1 MPSDQGGFSR
11 LPKDPEQRARRSR
24 ADLQRSIVGTT
35 HVVGLGA
42 ICDLGSTSSDG
53 RSQTFSISEFALLDD
68 GRRVILHSE
77 RGYGI
82 GWGSNIV
89 PPSHLAAHDTRETIT
104 QQVLTAVQP
113 DEDNTTDDHPW
124 QWLAQL
130 AQVRGLNVSKEDLRN
145 LPYEVVLDESVIQ
158 WLDSGKQVP

>member
-1 MPSDQGGFSR
+1 M
-11 LPKDPEQRARRSR
+11 
-24 ADLQRSIVGTT
+24 
-35 HVVGLGA
+35 
-42 ICDLGSTSSDG
+42 
-53 RSQTFSISEFALLDD
+53 
-68 GRRVILHSE
+68 
-77 RGYGI
+77 
-82 GWGSNIV
+82 